1 MMPQGKSGSAV
12 LIVLSL
18 VLSAVAA
25 HAQAGAASKAAVR
38 AGQQIYYQRCLQ
50 CHSVNKDQVMVGPS
64 LWGEM
69 TTSPHRKTAAQIR
82 AQIHDGKGK
91 MPAFKD
97 ILTKED
103 TDNLLAFIK
112 TL

>member
-1 MMPQGKSGSAV
+1 MLMMLQRRST
-12 LIVLSL
+12 L
-18 VLSAVAA
+18 VLLPVVFAVAA
-25 HAQAGAASKAAVR
+25 HAQTGASSRAAVQ
-38 AGQQIYYQRCLQ
+38 AGQQIFLQRCMQ
-50 CHSVNKDQVMVGPS
+50 CHSTNEGQVMIGPS

-69 TTSPHRKTAAQIR
+69 NKSPHHKTAAEIR

-103 TDNLLAFIK
+103 TDDLIAYIR

>member
-1 MMPQGKSGSAV
+1 MLMMLQRRFTLA
-12 LIVLSL
+12 LLS
-18 VLSAVAA
+18 VVFAAAA
-25 HAQAGAASKAAVR
+25 HAQTGAPSRAAVQ
-38 AGQQIYYQRCLQ
+38 AGQQIFLQRCMQ
-50 CHSVNKDQVMVGPS
+50 CHSTNEGQIMVGPS

-69 TTSPHRKTAAQIR
+69 NKSPHHKTAAEVR

-103 TDNLLAFIK
+103 TDALIAYIR

>member
-1 MMPQGKSGSAV
+1 MTLHRKSV
-12 LIVLSL
+12 LALL
-18 VLSAVAA
+18 AGLSALAA
-25 HAQAGAASKAAVR
+25 HGQASKGSVQAGH
-38 AGQQIYYQRCLQ
+38 QIYLQRCMQ
-50 CHSVNKDQVMVGPS
+50 CHSTNKDQVMLGPS

-69 TTSPHRKTAAQIR
+69 STSPHHKTAAQVR

-103 TDNLLAFIK
+103 TDDLIAYIR

>member
-1 MMPQGKSGSAV
+1 
-12 LIVLSL
+12 
-18 VLSAVAA
+18 
-25 HAQAGAASKAAVR
+25 
-38 AGQQIYYQRCLQ
+38 
-50 CHSVNKDQVMVGPS
+50 MVGPS

-69 TTSPHRKTAAQIR
+69 TTSPHHKTAVQVR
-82 AQIHDGKGK
+82 AQIQNGKGK